1 MFPLAS
7 VSDSIDRGWDEFFQ
21 WVPKFIGF
29 LVILLIGYIVAKI
42 VGNLVGKAL
51 KRAGFDRILERGAGG
66 SYVMKAV
73 PSPSNLLG
81 SLTFWAVFLGALSI
95 AVDVLGIAAL
105 EDLVHAVWAY
115 IPNILA
121 ALLIFVVA
129 GAVAGGL
136 AALVDRTMGDTPTG
150 GIVKVVAPVLVMAI
164 ATFMILDQLKI
175 ANNIVVITYAALMGA
190 IALGLALAF
199 GLGGRDV
206 AGQAPG
212 NRLRQRPAR
221 QRRREAGREVGHR
234 ERQGPSRRRESR
246 SRHHLGQ

>member
-7 VSDSIDRGWDEFFQ
+7 VSDSIDQGWDEFFQ

-66 SYVMKAV
+66 SYVMRAV

-206 AGQAPG
+206 AGRLLETAYAKGQLVKEDVKQDVRSGIESGKAQA
-212 NRLRQRPAR
+212 AD
-221 QRRREAGREVGHR
+221 AKAD
-234 ERQGPSRRRESR
+234 
-246 SRHHLGQ
+246 LGTT

>member
-7 VSDSIDRGWDEFFQ
+7 INDSIDRGWDEFFQ

-29 LVILLIGYIVAKI
+29 LLILLIGYIVAKI
-42 VGNLVGKAL
+42 VGNLVGRAL
-51 KRAGFDRILERGAGG
+51 KRAGFDRMLERGAGG

-73 PSPSNLLG
+73 SSPSGLLG

-129 GAVAGGL
+129 GALASGL
-136 AALVDRTMGDTPTG
+136 AGLVDRTMGDTPTG
-150 GIVKVVAPVLVMAI
+150 GIVKVVAAVLVMAI

-206 AGQAPG
+206 AGRLLETAYAKGQLVKEDVKQDVRSGIESGKAQANDIDRDLG
-212 NRLRQRPAR
+212 N
-221 QRRREAGREVGHR
+221 
-234 ERQGPSRRRESR
+234 S
-246 SRHHLGQ
+246 

>member
-7 VSDSIDRGWDEFFQ
+7 VSDSIDQGWDEFFQ

-105 EDLVHAVWAY
+105 EDLVHAIWAY

-136 AALVDRTMGDTPTG
+136 AALADRTMGDTPTG

-206 AGQAPG
+206 ASRLLESAYIKGQLVKDDVKQDVRSG
-212 NRLRQRPAR
+212 I
-221 QRRREAGREVGHR
+221 
-234 ERQGPSRRRESR
+234 ESGKAQAENAKED
-246 SRHHLGQ
+246 LGTT